1 MWAADLPRN
10 FNFVE
15 QKGLKEIKWQN
26 DRIENLFMKE
36 IMLITINLFHIYKSS
51 DSEKYS
57 RWSIYMAAE
66 EVTAAMDK
74 DINDHNEDGG
84 HQDWPY
90 KEIVAIAGKHK
101 SINILLGC

>member
-1 MWAADLPRN
+1 MT
-10 FNFVE
+10 E
-15 QKGLKEIKWQN
+15 WQN
-26 DRIENLFMKE
+26 DIIENLFMKE

-90 KEIVAIAGKHK
+90 KEIVAIAGK
-101 SINILLGC
+101 SPLIFCYAICIYT

>member
-1 MWAADLPRN
+1 
-10 FNFVE
+10 
-15 QKGLKEIKWQN
+15 
-26 DRIENLFMKE
+26 
-36 IMLITINLFHIYKSS
+36 MLITINLFHIYKSS

-90 KEIVAIAGKHK
+90 KEIVAIAGKLK
-101 SINILLGC
+101 SINILLQFAFILSILQPYITLRDFYLFW

>member
-1 MWAADLPRN
+1 
-10 FNFVE
+10 
-15 QKGLKEIKWQN
+15 
-26 DRIENLFMKE
+26 
-36 IMLITINLFHIYKSS
+36 
-51 DSEKYS
+51 
-57 RWSIYMAAE
+57 MAAE

-101 SINILLGC
+101 SINILLCNLHLYLVSYRDFYLFW

>member
-1 MWAADLPRN
+1 
-10 FNFVE
+10 
-15 QKGLKEIKWQN
+15 
-26 DRIENLFMKE
+26 
-36 IMLITINLFHIYKSS
+36 MLITINLFHIYKSS

-90 KEIVAIAGKHK
+90 KEIVAIAGKLK
-101 SINILLGC
+101 SINILLQFAFILSILQPYISLRDFYLFW

>member
-1 MWAADLPRN
+1 
-10 FNFVE
+10 
-15 QKGLKEIKWQN
+15 
-26 DRIENLFMKE
+26 
-36 IMLITINLFHIYKSS
+36 MLITINLFHIYKSS

-101 SINILLGC
+101 SINILLQFAFILSILQPYITLRDFYLFW